1 MKKVIALVLAIIM
14 TFSIGV
20 VAFAEDEAPAE
31 PTTVVEETTEEQFD
45 PMKLPAWLIPV
56 ALKLGKIAL
65 KLAKVFVKIA
75 TVFGIIDSGDLVEK
89 ITSFIEGLQKPETTP
104 ETATTVVAA

>member
-65 KLAKVFVKIA
+65 KLVTNEIFCYVHRN
-75 TVFGIIDSGDLVEK
+75 
-89 ITSFIEGLQKPETTP
+89 P
-104 ETATTVVAA
+104 

>member
-56 ALKLGKIAL
+56 ALKL
-65 KLAKVFVKIA
+65 AKVFVKIA
-75 TVFGIIDSGDLVEK
+75 TIFGILDSGDLVEK

>member
-31 PTTVVEETTEEQFD
+31 PTTVVEETT
-45 PMKLPAWLIPV
+45 
-56 ALKLGKIAL
+56 
-65 KLAKVFVKIA
+65 
-75 TVFGIIDSGDLVEK
+75 
-89 ITSFIEGLQKPETTP
+89 
-104 ETATTVVAA
+104 